1 MTETKIASADL
12 AGKYLTFRVSE
23 EDYGIQILKVQ
34 EIIRLQSITK
44 VPKAPD
50 SVRGVINLRGK
61 VIPVMQ
67 LRKKFGLP
75 EVDDTERTCIIVVQI
90 GREGKNTTMGIMI
103 DEVKEVVDIRAENI
117 EETPSFGENIN
128 IDFILGIGKIND
140 RLKILIDIDKVMSN
154 KEIIDISQIAKAA

>member
-1 MTETKIASADL
+1 MTEIKNASAEL

-90 GREGKNTTMGIMI
+90 GRENNNTTMGIMI

-117 EETPSFGENIN
+117 EETPSFGENVK
-128 IDFILGIGKIND
+128 IDFILGIGKIGD

-154 KEIIDISQIAKAA
+154 KEIIDISQITKAA

>member
-1 MTETKIASADL
+1 MTETKIASPEL

-90 GREGKNTTMGIMI
+90 GRENNNTTMGIMI

-128 IDFILGIGKIND
+128 IDFILGIGKIGD

-154 KEIIDISQIAKAA
+154 KEIIDISQITKAA